1 MLPCSN
7 VAMLITHLPTP
18 PPALFFGSRK
28 FYDTQNVCSLSSET
42 ILQTNKIIYNCQTIL
57 TISISIYAW
66 PDISGKYAGQN
77 AAAAASVASHETLP
91 IKYAHNNGA
100 CSSSRL
106 LQQFLA
112 ITKGQSNECPKL
124 LNFYL
129 KRTTTTESSKQKI
142 VVYCRGVGVWA
153 LDNARTGL
161 QLPTATNHFDRVQS
175 IQMPRRTL
183 LYAKAKRF
191 FSFLQCFAQEKFYK
205 QNKACTHCIHAR
217 TTTHSGAN
225 CTMGT
230 VARTE
235 TATTAT
241 ERAEK
246 LCERATACKTALSV
260 VVVAATSIQLQ

>member
-1 MLPCSN
+1 MLQCCYADYSS
-7 VAMLITHLPTP
+7 IPTP

-77 AAAAASVASHETLP
+77 AVAAAAASAVASHETLP

-129 KRTTTTESSKQKI
+129 KRTTTTEREQQTKN
-142 VVYCRGVGVWA
+142 CC
-153 LDNARTGL
+153 
-161 QLPTATNHFDRVQS
+161 
-175 IQMPRRTL
+175 L
-183 LYAKAKRF
+183 L
-191 FSFLQCFAQEKFYK
+191 
-205 QNKACTHCIHAR
+205 
-217 TTTHSGAN
+217 
-225 CTMGT
+225 
-230 VARTE
+230 
-235 TATTAT
+235 
-241 ERAEK
+241 
-246 LCERATACKTALSV
+246 
-260 VVVAATSIQLQ
+260 